1 MRVASSRLDIVN
13 EADSLV
19 QKTQQQADH
28 FRKLKKKAMSLPVIG
43 SIVGTVGGVLLIR
56 MFAGKKSNPAPPP
69 QPRTSG
75 SWVNSSIFRFI
86 VEILITLAFPS
97 LKKNGDRPGR
107 QKIPQPVQITGFSDQ
122 YSGFLPLLEKGSG
135 TPLP

>member
-1 MRVASSRLDIVN
+1 MRGAASRLDSGN

-19 QKTQQQADH
+19 QKTHQQADH
-28 FRKLKKKAMSLPVIG
+28 VREVEKEARALPVIG

-75 SWVNSSIFRFI
+75 SWVNSPIFRFI

-97 LKKNGDRPGR
+97 LKKMGIGLAG
-107 QKIPQPVQITGFSDQ
+107 KK
-122 YSGFLPLLEKGSG
+122 FLNLFK
-135 TPLP
+135 

>member
-75 SWVNSSIFRFI
+75 SWVNSPIFRFI

-97 LKKNGDRPGR
+97 LKKMGIGLAGKNSSTCSNNNFFRPR
-107 QKIPQPVQITGFSDQ
+107 QRFFAAS
-122 YSGFLPLLEKGSG
+122 
-135 TPLP
+135 

>member
-1 MRVASSRLDIVN
+1 MRAASSRLDIVN

-19 QKTQQQADH
+19 QKTHQQADH

-43 SIVGTVGGVLLIR
+43 SIVGTVAGVLLIR

-97 LKKNGDRPGR
+97 LKKMGIGLAG
-107 QKIPQPVQITGFSDQ
+107 KK
-122 YSGFLPLLEKGSG
+122 FLNLFK
-135 TPLP
+135 

>member
-19 QKTQQQADH
+19 QKTQQQA
-28 FRKLKKKAMSLPVIG
+28 
-43 SIVGTVGGVLLIR
+43 VGGVLLIR

-75 SWVNSSIFRFI
+75 SWVNSPIFRFI

-97 LKKNGDRPGR
+97 LKKMGIGLAG
-107 QKIPQPVQITGFSDQ
+107 KK
-122 YSGFLPLLEKGSG
+122 FLNLFK
-135 TPLP
+135 

>member
-97 LKKNGDRPGR
+97 LKKWGSAWPA
-107 QKIPQPVQITGFSDQ
+107 KIPQPVQITGFPDQ